1 MAGAEYSNLLAFQR
15 KLQAAKQ
22 QMPAKEMQMAQTIG
36 QMAVRIVKQI
46 TPVDSGDLRA
56 SWDYD
61 VLQKNGKWQVRLY
74 NPMDY
79 ALYVD
84 KGHRIVTR
92 AGVTVGWQEG
102 VFMIRFTED
111 EMKSIIPEMVKDA
124 MEEVLRDLS

>member
-1 MAGAEYSNLLAFQR
+1 MPVDYSQVLDFKRKFEAGLQRLDREEIQLAETL
-15 KLQAAKQ
+15 
-22 QMPAKEMQMAQTIG
+22 G
-36 QMAVRIVKQI
+36 QLAVRTAKLV

-61 VLQKNGKWQVRLY
+61 IVKKGGHWEVRLY

-92 AGVTVGWQEG
+92 AGLTVGWQEG
-102 VFMIRFTED
+102 VFMIKYTED
-111 EMKSIIPEMVKDA
+111 KMQDIIPHMVEDLIA
-124 MEEVLRDLS
+124 EVFDGL